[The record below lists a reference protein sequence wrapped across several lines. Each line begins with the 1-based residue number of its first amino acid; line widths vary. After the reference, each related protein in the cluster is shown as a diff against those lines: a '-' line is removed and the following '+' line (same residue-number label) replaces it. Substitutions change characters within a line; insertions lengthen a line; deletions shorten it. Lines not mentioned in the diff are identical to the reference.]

1 LGIAFVVLTGQDND
15 LLAGW
20 IQRRLTLHEAHGCG
34 QYLIGEE
41 FMEVRRYLPVA
52 GAEEVAAFHFLNF
65 ARKQKR
71 LTLKEENML
80 LARSR
85 SSERQ
90 ATEALVDANQILVAA
105 LSETYDDDRLS
116 LMDRIA
122 EGNVALMSACRRHLP
137 GRDGSFRGHCVAKI
151 RKAIEYALAEVESF
165 RIVSRDRGAYP
176 SADSGQL
183 DIAD

>member
-1 LGIAFVVLTGQDND
+1 MKI
-15 LLAGW
+15 
-20 IQRRLTLHEAHGCG
+20 
-34 QYLIGEE
+34 
-41 FMEVRRYLPVA
+41 RRYLPVE
-52 GAEEVAAFHFLNF
+52 GAEEVAVSHYLNF

-71 LTLKEENML
+71 LTLKEEMEL
-80 LARSR
+80 LNSARSGD
-85 SSERQ
+85 SQ
-90 ATEALVDANQILVAA
+90 ATEALVDANQILVVAVSVA
-105 LSETYDDDRLS
+105 YEDDRLS

-176 SADSGQL
+176 SADSGQF